1 MKQISIE
8 NISLKSNSKPLFV
21 CISYD
26 YKNQIEKLT
35 SENFDGIKSEPFFC
49 TELDSLD
56 NSKGI
61 TFSFIDNNIENS
73 FSQNSPIYLKQ
84 RVSKDEYIETVNK
97 IKQHIQLGDIYEM
110 NYCIEF
116 YAENVQIN
124 PHLLFEKLQKLA
136 QAPFATFAKVGDIFI
151 IGSSPER
158 FLKKQ
163 GNKLISQP
171 IKGTRKRGKTS
182 EEDLKLIA
190 ELSTD
195 EKERS
200 ENIMIVDLVRNDLS
214 KVAKRGTVNVDEL
227 CKVYSFKQVHQLIS
241 TVSCELKENI
251 FFKDIIH
258 ATFSM
263 GSMTGAPKVRA
274 MQLIEQYEKTKRG
287 IYSGAIGYIMPNG
300 DFDLSVV
307 IRTILYNQK
316 EKYLSFMV
324 GSAITDKSNPEKE
337 YEECLVKAN
346 AMIQALS

>member
-35 SENFDGIKSEPFFC
+35 SGNFDGIKFQNIFCSEVDLQNPLAGAHYFFA
-49 TELDSLD
+49 ESEIE
-56 NSKGI
+56 KV
-61 TFSFIDNNIENS
+61 NI
-73 FSQNSPIYLKQ
+73 SPNIYLKQ
-84 RVSKDEYIETVNK
+84 RVSKEEYIETVNK
-97 IKQHIQLGDIYEM
+97 IKQHIKLGDIYEM

-116 YAENVQIN
+116 YAENVGVN
-124 PHLLFEKLQKLA
+124 PLEVFNNLQKISDP
-136 QAPFATFAKVGDIFI
+136 PFATFCKMGDVFV

-158 FLKKQ
+158 FLRKQ
-163 GNKLISQP
+163 GNRLISQP

-241 TVSCELKENI
+241 TVSCELKENVS
-251 FFKDIIH
+251 FKGIIH
-258 ATFSM
+258 ATFPM